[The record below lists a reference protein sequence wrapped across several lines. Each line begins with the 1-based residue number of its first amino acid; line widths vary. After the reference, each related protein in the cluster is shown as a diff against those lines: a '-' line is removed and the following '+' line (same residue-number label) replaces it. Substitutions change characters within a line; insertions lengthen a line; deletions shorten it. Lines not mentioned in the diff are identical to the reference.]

1 MNILFYT
8 ILFMIGIVVG
18 SFCAEE
24 AEEIPK
30 SLDFKRTHYNNR
42 KHEQILSKSTY
53 LLIGAVST
61 VILGST
67 LKINLDEFDFSKIII
82 FIFAMIYVS
91 SLSVIAGIDKNYSKI
106 AKETLA
112 FGIVSSIL
120 YMLYLCVVDLAS
132 INLNAIYLAIYI
144 GLLILDTFILRKFAK
159 DSYVINTLLLLIMI
173 LVFTDLKT
181 LTYTLVMAVIAIIL
195 YLILIKRQNKNVK
208 KKIKINEIP
217 VGYFIA
223 SSNIIVLFIVKIF
236 ENYCI

>member
-18 SFCAEE
+18 GFCAEE

-30 SLDFKRTHYNNR
+30 TLDLKKTHYSN
-42 KHEQILSKSTY
+42 HSHGQIISKLIY

-61 VILGST
+61 VILGNT
-67 LKINLDEFDFSKIII
+67 LKINLEEFEFSKIII

-91 SLSVIAGIDKNYSKI
+91 TLTVIAGIDKNYSKI
-106 AKETLA
+106 SKETLA
-112 FGIVSSIL
+112 FGIVGSIL

-144 GLLILDTFILRKFAK
+144 GLLILDTFMLRKFAK
-159 DSYVINTLLLLIMI
+159 DSYIINLLLLLLMI

-195 YLILIKRQNKNVK
+195 YLILVKTKNKNIK
-208 KKIKINEIP
+208 KKIKISEIP

-223 SSNIIVLFIVKIF
+223 ASNIIVLFVVKIF
-236 ENYCI
+236 ESYCI